1 MRAETN
7 NWASDESRLASVS
20 ENDPIKPKGRGGR
33 LKKSCMKILITSIG
47 VAGRMNPRLIGGS
60 ALGRHSEVAVQTSD
74 GLLLA
79 SDENKVC
86 QFVRKVLQECGLAV
100 DAVQGGE
107 GALQAALTGCYDV
120 IVPDIMLQGRDGL
133 SVFRVLRAVR
143 NSTPTLLFTARVKV
157 SERVAGL
164 EPGTNDYVA
173 KPFNMRE
180 LVARINGLARDG
192 RSRRLAFCSGD
203 PWFENL
209 RRALRHELSLDT
221 MRHAS
226 SVSSIA
232 SYFRS

>member
-1 MRAETN
+1 
-7 NWASDESRLASVS
+7 
-20 ENDPIKPKGRGGR
+20 
-33 LKKSCMKILITSIG
+33 
-47 VAGRMNPRLIGGS
+47 
-60 ALGRHSEVAVQTSD
+60 
-74 GLLLA
+74 
-79 SDENKVC
+79 
-86 QFVRKVLQECGLAV
+86 
-100 DAVQGGE
+100 
-107 GALQAALTGCYDV
+107 
-120 IVPDIMLQGRDGL
+120 MLQGRDCL

-164 EPGTNDYVA
+164 EPGTNDYVV

-180 LVARINGLARDG
+180 LVARINGLARVG

-209 RRALRHELSLDT
+209 RRELSLDT

-226 SVSSIA
+226 SASSIV